1 MTLTKLHE
9 GVGDYLGVPFE
20 FTIIESDGTKF
31 FELSCTMPGGRAA
44 TVVGTPRFAT
54 VDEAIAG
61 AKKYA
66 EAAIEKWLRN
76 TAA

>member
-9 GVGDYLGVPFE
+9 GAAEYLGLPFE
-20 FTIIESDGTKF
+20 FTVIESDGTKF

-66 EAAIEKWLRN
+66 ADAIDKWLRN
-76 TAA
+76 AAT